1 MYVCFRYGKHEKE
14 HVEIPGPLFR
24 NLINPPGYPPDKPLE
39 MTKFYALAI
48 ILAFKLANLQ
58 APSNSKLLAFS
69 IVTPAKVV
77 NLKAEVRQQKVFLNW
92 GVTENETA
100 DRFAIEKSTDGKNFE
115 VAALAF
121 GSDIPGQFQYK
132 YFEKAGKQKI
142 SYRIRLVNKDR
153 KEEYSEV
160 ITIDPSVNRS

>member
-1 MYVCFRYGKHEKE
+1 
-14 HVEIPGPLFR
+14 
-24 NLINPPGYPPDKPLE
+24 

-58 APSNSKLLAFS
+58 ASPDSNLLAFS

-77 NLKAEVRQQKVFLNW
+77 NLKAELKQQKIYLNW
-92 GVTENETA
+92 GVLENETA
-100 DRFAIEKSTDGKNFE
+100 DRFAIEKSVDGKHFE
-115 VAALAF
+115 IAAMAF
-121 GSDIPGQFQYK
+121 GSDTPGQFEYK
-132 YFEKAGKQKI
+132 FFEKAGKQKI
-142 SYRIRLVNKDR
+142 SYRIKLVNKDR